1 MFALRP
7 VPSRSWIGLAVFLVS
22 FGVYAATLAR
32 TVGFIDSGELA
43 WASASLGIAHP
54 TGYPLYTLLT
64 YLFVLFLPFF
74 EPVVAINLFSAA
86 AAAAAAVGF
95 FLL

>member
-1 MFALRP
+1 MFSYRP
-7 VPSRSWIGLAVFLVS
+7 APSRAWIGLAVFLVS
-22 FGVYAATLAR
+22 FGIYAATLAR

-43 WASASLGIAHP
+43 WASASLGIPHP

-64 YLFVLFLPFF
+64 YLFVVLFPFL
-74 EPVVAINLFSAA
+74 EPIVAINLFSATVA
-86 AAAAAAVGF
+86 SAAAVGF